1 MRWKG
6 ALIGALVGQFLN
18 LGLLGKLIGAALGY
32 SIEKNLDEEATKGRG
47 RASRGARRMEDESA
61 ADSRER
67 EMVFCAS
74 AAAMLAKM
82 AKADGVVSPEE
93 IESVEDA
100 FRRLGFTANARKYAI
115 NVFRRAKDDSH
126 SIYEYASEFASVV
139 SSLEVRELFY
149 ELLWDLACADGVI
162 GAAELSILERLTP
175 SLGIRSEWFYIFRAE
190 RLRTRRDFGGRRS
203 APPPPP
209 RDELADAYSILGV
222 DATASDAEVKQAYR
236 NKAKK
241 YHPDVLK
248 AQGLPDEMLK
258 SATEMMSKVN
268 AAWERIRTSRGIR

>member
-32 SIEKNLDEEATKGRG
+32 SIEKNLDEDKSRS
-47 RASRGARRMEDESA
+47 RAASDRLRDDSSP
-61 ADSRER
+61 ADDRER
-67 EMVFCAS
+67 SMVYCAS

-93 IESVEDA
+93 IASVESA
-100 FRRLGFTANARKYAI
+100 FRRLGFSAANRRFAI
-115 NVFRRAKDDSH
+115 NVFRRAKDDNH
-126 SIYEYASEFASVV
+126 SIFEYASEFASVV
-139 SSLEVRELFY
+139 TNLELREIFY

-162 GAAELSILERLTP
+162 GAAELSILERLPP
-175 SLGIRSEWFYIFRAE
+175 SLGIRSEWFYVFRAE
-190 RLRTRRDFGGRRS
+190 RLRSAGGAAGGGRRS
-203 APPPPP
+203 PPP

-222 DATASDAEVKQAYR
+222 DPSASDGEVKQAYR

-248 AQGLPDEMLK
+248 AQGLPEEMLK
-258 SATEMMSKVN
+258 NATEMMAKVN

>member
-32 SIEKNLDEEATKGRG
+32 SIEKNLDEDKSRSRAASDRLRG
-47 RASRGARRMEDESA
+47 DSSP
-61 ADSRER
+61 ADDRER
-67 EMVFCAS
+67 SMVYCAS

-93 IESVEDA
+93 IASVESA
-100 FRRLGFTANARKYAI
+100 FRRLGFSAANRRFAI
-115 NVFRRAKDDSH
+115 NVFRRAKDDNH
-126 SIYEYASEFASVV
+126 SIFEYASEFASVV
-139 SSLEVRELFY
+139 TNLELREIFY

-162 GAAELSILERLTP
+162 GAAELSILERLPP
-175 SLGIRSEWFYIFRAE
+175 SLGIRSEWFYVFRAE
-190 RLRTRRDFGGRRS
+190 RLRSAGGAAGGGRRS
-203 APPPPP
+203 PPP

-222 DATASDAEVKQAYR
+222 DPSASDGEVKQAYR

-248 AQGLPDEMLK
+248 AQGLPEEMLK
-258 SATEMMSKVN
+258 NATEMMAKVN